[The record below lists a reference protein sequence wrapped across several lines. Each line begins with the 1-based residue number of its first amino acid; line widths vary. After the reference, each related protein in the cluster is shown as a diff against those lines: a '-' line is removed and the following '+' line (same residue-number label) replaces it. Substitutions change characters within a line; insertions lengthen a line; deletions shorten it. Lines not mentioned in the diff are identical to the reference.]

1 MISVAKKKYYDTSK
15 FTYLKGYNEDKED
28 EDKVEQARS
37 QYMNTKRE
45 EIPSPTTPKRDGK
58 YLEPVK
64 IEKKK
69 IEVEPDRPKFSF
81 NPSRSV
87 LGDVKKESRTK
98 PQQTKTERKSPFAYK
113 DIKPVPSE
121 GMKKV
126 GNYAKAYADL
136 LTWDGDMNTWQEKRD
151 KLPFRPFVENFDRA
165 FDPIADLVAPKTAE
179 YKAKREEKYN
189 ALKESNPVQSTVG
202 NIAGEF
208 AKYGAGYA
216 ALGPL
221 ASKAP
226 GLAAIKNPIVKTLAT
241 EGAKDLAVGTAMR
254 SIEGVADKQS
264 IGEIGKNIVKD
275 MPRDLAFNALL
286 LGGGKAFKG
295 ISKAVGDAKINKSLK
310 TASKIADDIKPSY
323 SDNIGM
329 NLRPKSEQAKPQ
341 FVGSDNIGVNLR
353 PKFEPPIKPIVEQVK
368 PQFVGSD
375 NIGVNLR
382 PKFEQV
388 KPRFVGSD
396 NIGMNLRPKFESKD
410 ETIEPIFDV
419 SDEIYYRGEMQASQM
434 GEEKNILRQKDVV
447 SDIMGK
453 TPQKLY
459 DNQAEEV
466 ARLEEVLKKN
476 NFFSRWSKERAMGEL
491 RRAQELLEK
500 RLKKVN
506 EIKIREEAS
515 KLPITYVTS
524 QLENAENY
532 ANQSINMAK
541 KLGKDSVL
549 FGDLSKM
556 QKPIIRKFQLDKNRK
571 TVDLTKY
578 GENGFLSTNDVEQI
592 LKNEFG
598 MKDEEVEHF
607 IDVLIPNSHY
617 YDWEDDIFQSFG
629 LFRDEMLL
637 KVYNAIKDKV
647 DVVRYTEGVQD
658 NYAVLNRKIIKEIK
672 EAAEDAIKDEGSLKP
687 MIENK
692 TAPSGQIEKG
702 FNEFDI
708 HSPDDSSYRLVKR
721 SEQKGLVEPYK
732 EDLSWLKFKIKDK
745 PTDLN
750 NVTDVLK
757 EKPSINIPKVETPV
771 KSNLKGYMTEDADF
785 NKVID
790 KIMSRDLA
798 FFSNSPSKNEISRA
812 LDMYKSTRDGY
823 ISEMMTTLK
832 KQMGKGTETSLIPT
846 PDGMKR
852 VTVSENPKWY
862 RDFYKANGRKPSNEE
877 LKELAEQFLKNGYDD
892 LNGQIPKNDFFNELD
907 DTVKAYEHLKNVDA
921 STAKITTENE
931 DRVLKMLRGEI
942 PESESELVKAY
953 VGLKRNKAQGMNIDL
968 QLFTELEKKLDTLG
982 RIKLGEE
989 MKPQTNWFKEAYQK
1003 FVDDT
1008 HSLKDIDN
1016 VAKKL
1021 GQESNVQMLAMNE
1034 KNSGKIIS
1042 AMIENGVS
1050 DLNGNTVTR
1059 PIKEIFNQIDVK
1071 DKAAF
1076 TDYLLHKH
1084 NIDRMKQ
1091 NKPVFGEVDG
1101 VLIDGPR
1108 SMQKVREY
1116 ESMYPHFKQVSQE
1129 WNSAYDSFMRN
1140 WLVDGGLLSEAQY
1153 NAMKEMYPNYVPT
1166 YRDMSDKVKG
1176 QPKIFRPKGYV
1187 NQKAG
1192 IKGAIGSDRTVIDP
1206 IESQLQLMDK
1216 YIKATKRNQVGQELL
1231 RLVEE
1236 VPEMKAFADIIGRP
1250 KEIVNDLDEV
1260 ENVVYNITKN
1270 IEWKKNEP
1278 NVVTVMRDGEP
1289 IYIAIKDKRVL
1300 DALLATSDKQGTLDT
1315 IGRTVNKYATQPF
1328 KNLTTSNN
1336 PLFGGVNFMRDT
1348 QTRYIQG
1355 DNLNPA
1361 KEMAQ
1366 TIKAAQEMISKDEL
1380 FKKYKAVGGG
1390 ANFLANDE
1398 RAFKR
1403 LAKDVYQH
1411 GKSIKNLAKYPIEM
1425 VNKFNESVEILNRY
1439 PAFKSTYLDE
1449 IAKGTDERM
1458 ALEKA
1463 INASNEIT
1471 TNFNRG
1477 GSITKAIDS
1486 IFPYTNAA
1494 TQGIDKAARTF
1505 KDKPLQ
1511 TSFKVA
1517 LATAIPSI
1525 GAYLMQKDDPDYQQL
1540 NNRTKDAY
1548 IPIGTNPDD
1557 EFGNN
1562 KYFKF
1567 PMAQTYNT
1575 IGSLANRTARAIGGE
1590 DNAFKGF
1597 GQTVLG
1603 NLSPVDLSA
1612 GGIFSPIQDIQKNKD
1627 FAGRTIVPMS
1637 MQERSPYLQYDD
1649 KTSEIGKTVSKGLR
1663 GIGVENQYTSP
1674 KAIDHMIDSWTGVIG
1689 DFALPLTTN
1698 DGKTAGEKA
1707 IGPVTR
1713 RFVADPIYSNQGVQD
1728 FYDSYN
1734 ELKRGNA
1741 DSSFMSNS
1749 ADKGLPTV
1757 SKAKETEAFNISK
1770 AMSEISSEINQV
1782 QKSNL
1787 PAEQKETK
1795 IRALNI
1801 QKAMMAMEFNKANN
1815 VKDIDYSV
1823 PYEVNPYQAY
1833 IDKLSTLGIDN
1844 VKPKVYNN
1852 STYKVNDKEVSLTA
1866 EDKVKYTKMAGEMY
1880 IEKTAKIFKSNLSDE
1895 QKAKKIAEINKQID
1909 KKIKE
1914 MMRRN

>member
-1 MISVAKKKYYDTSK
+1 MMQMAKKNYYDTSRY
-15 FTYLKGYNEDKED
+15 TYLVGYNEDKED

-64 IEKKK
+64 TERKEIKYEKDTPRYK
-69 IEVEPDRPKFSF
+69 F
-81 NPSRSV
+81 NPSSGT
-87 LGDVKKESRTK
+87 LGTYRDDVKKKYE
-98 PQQTKTERKSPFAYK
+98 PIKT
-113 DIKPVPSE
+113 IKPTSK
-121 GMKKV
+121 G
-126 GNYAKAYADL
+126 
-136 LTWDGDMNTWQEKRD
+136 WDGSKESWKD
-151 KLPFRPFVENFDRA
+151 KTKNVPFKPFREGFDRA
-165 FDPIADLVAPKTAE
+165 FDPFTDLVAGTNKET
-179 YKAKREEKYN
+179 KAKREEEFAK
-189 ALKESNPVQSTVG
+189 LKESNPVQSTAG

-216 ALGPL
+216 MLGPL

-226 GLAAIKNPIVKTLAT
+226 GLAAIKNPIAKTLAT
-241 EGAKDLAVGTAMR
+241 EGAKDLAVGSTMR
-254 SIEGVADKQS
+254 SIEGLADKQS
-264 IGEIGKNIVKD
+264 PTEIGKNIIKD
-275 MPRDLAFNALL
+275 MPRYLAFNALL
-286 LGGGKAFKG
+286 LGGGKAASVAKKAYDKNAAFKG
-295 ISKAVGDAKINKSLK
+295 INNIIKNTDINPKVPEPIRTISEQPKFKPSSIEDIRKAVMEAN
-310 TASKIADDIKPSY
+310 
-323 SDNIGM
+323 
-329 NLRPKSEQAKPQ
+329 
-341 FVGSDNIGVNLR
+341 
-353 PKFEPPIKPIVEQVK
+353 
-368 PQFVGSD
+368 
-375 NIGVNLR
+375 
-382 PKFEQV
+382 
-388 KPRFVGSD
+388 
-396 NIGMNLRPKFESKD
+396 
-410 ETIEPIFDV
+410 
-419 SDEIYYRGEMQASQM
+419 
-434 GEEKNILRQKDVV
+434 
-447 SDIMGK
+447 
-453 TPQKLY
+453 TP
-459 DNQAEEV
+459 
-466 ARLEEVLKKN
+466 
-476 NFFSRWSKERAMGEL
+476 
-491 RRAQELLEK
+491 
-500 RLKKVN
+500 
-506 EIKIREEAS
+506 
-515 KLPITYVTS
+515 
-524 QLENAENY
+524 
-532 ANQSINMAK
+532 
-541 KLGKDSVL
+541 
-549 FGDLSKM
+549 
-556 QKPIIRKFQLDKNRK
+556 
-571 TVDLTKY
+571 
-578 GENGFLSTNDVEQI
+578 
-592 LKNEFG
+592 
-598 MKDEEVEHF
+598 
-607 IDVLIPNSHY
+607 
-617 YDWEDDIFQSFG
+617 
-629 LFRDEMLL
+629 
-637 KVYNAIKDKV
+637 
-647 DVVRYTEGVQD
+647 
-658 NYAVLNRKIIKEIK
+658 
-672 EAAEDAIKDEGSLKP
+672 
-687 MIENK
+687 
-692 TAPSGQIEKG
+692 
-702 FNEFDI
+702 
-708 HSPDDSSYRLVKR
+708 
-721 SEQKGLVEPYK
+721 
-732 EDLSWLKFKIKDK
+732 K

-757 EKPSINIPKVETPV
+757 ETSTANIPKVETPA

-785 NKVID
+785 NKVIY

-798 FFSNSPSKNEISRA
+798 FFSNNPSKKEISRA

-862 RDFYKANGRKPSNEE
+862 RDFYKANGRKPNNQEI
-877 LKELAEQFLKNGYDD
+877 KELAEQFLKNGYDD
-892 LNGQIPKNDFFNELD
+892 MNAQIPKNDFFNELD
-907 DTVKAYEHLKNVDA
+907 DTVKAYEHLKNFDTGNQLKSNVQLKEHLRDVIVPAEKYKHKTPFDDENIIRERYKASQSEQTIKINTPEREQLRTNVLQELKNSGSFNGVDESGKSIYNGDIERNRQA
-921 STAKITTENE
+921 FIVIGNPAAGKSTVFVNPLSKQYKARIIDSDMAKELLPEFNGGSGAGTVHEESARIVEKGLLKSSISNGENMVVAKVGKSVDSLKALIEELKTQGYDVHLKLNTLPAEKAAERAVKRYYTDDRFVDPDYVLNVVGNKPDEVYEQLKRSVDSYEKYSNDVEFKTPPRFIEYADTKQLERGRLNGFSDGLGRNQRQVPIGSYKRIERGTGTTGQIGSTNIGKVMSN
-931 DRVLKMLRGEI
+931 DMAFFNGNDKVSKMLRGEI
-942 PESESELVKAY
+942 PESETELVKAY
-953 VGLKRNKAQGMNIDL
+953 EGLKANKAQGMNIDL
-968 QLFTELEKKLDTLG
+968 QLFTELEKKIDTLK

-1003 FVDDT
+1003 FVDNT
-1008 HSLKDIDN
+1008 HSLKDIDD
-1016 VAKKL
+1016 VAKKV
-1021 GQESNVQMLAMNE
+1021 GADANIQMLAMNE
-1034 KNSGKIIS
+1034 KDSGKIIS

-1059 PIKEIFNQIDVK
+1059 PIKEIFNQVDVK

-1091 NKPVFGEVDG
+1091 KKPVFGEVDG

-1116 ESMYPHFKQVSQE
+1116 ESMYPHFKTVSEE

-1176 QPKIFRPKGYV
+1176 QPKIFRPRGYV

-1192 IKGAIGSDRTVIDP
+1192 IKGAVGSNRTVIDP

-1300 DALLATSDKQGTLDT
+1300 DALLATSEKGGTLDS
-1315 IGRTVNKYATQPF
+1315 IGKTVNKYVTRPF

-1355 DNLNPA
+1355 DNLNPVN
-1361 KEMAQ
+1361 EMMN
-1366 TIKAAQEMISKDEL
+1366 TIKAVQDMAKNDEI

-1390 ANFLANDE
+1390 ANFLADDE

-1403 LAKDVYQH
+1403 LAKEIYNH
-1411 GKSIKNLAKYPIEM
+1411 GKSIKDLAKYPVEM

-1449 IAKGTDERM
+1449 IAKGTNERM

-1463 INASNEIT
+1463 LSASDEIT

-1477 GSITKAIDS
+1477 GSVTKAIDN
-1486 IFPYTNAA
+1486 FYPYTNAA
-1494 TQGIDKAARTF
+1494 VQGIDKSARTF

-1562 KYFKF
+1562 KFFKL

-1590 DNAFKGF
+1590 ENAFKGF

-1663 GIGVENQYTSP
+1663 GVGVENEYTSP

-1707 IGPVTR
+1707 IGPITR

-1787 PAEQKETK
+1787 PAEQKETQ

-1801 QKAMMAMEFNKANN
+1801 KKAMMAMEFNKANN
-1815 VKDIDYSV
+1815 VKNMDYSV
-1823 PYEVNPYQAY
+1823 PYEVNPYQAD

-1852 STYKVNDKEVSLTA
+1852 STYKVNDKEVNLTA

-1880 IEKTAKIFKSNLSDE
+1880 VEKTAKIFKSNLSDE